1 MTLFAKPAKK
11 KDDYKG
17 KKMPGKKCIDT
28 AMGWEMPEAYKSHG
42 HPNFIVTKEDYW
54 CPPSF
59 TDVGAESNI
68 PACPVGT
75 TTTTAGSI
83 TLNQGQNLIKT
94 TSVNIHTDRIEIIRI
109 NDDSTKPVTIVMP
122 DDWIWQRTANNGIMA
137 LTFSPPTSAVEKTQS
152 TPQSSEARKS
162 WIKDLEVVAARVKA
176 YQEQVSLKEKDLLL
190 DRKEDY

>member
-1 MTLFAKPAKK
+1 MTLFAKPTKK

-17 KKMPGKKCIDT
+17 KKMPGKKCVDT
-28 AMGWEMPEAYKSHG
+28 VMKWGSDENYILA
-42 HPNFIVTKEDYW
+42 KEDYW

-59 TDVGAESNI
+59 TNVGSEGNI
-68 PACPVGT
+68 PACPVW
-75 TTTTAGSI
+75 TTTAGSI

-94 TSVNIHTDRIEIIRI
+94 TSVNIHTDRTEIVRI

-152 TPQSSEARKS
+152 TPQASEARKS
-162 WIKDLEVVAARVKA
+162 WIEDLEVVAARVKA
-176 YQEQVSLKEKDLLL
+176 YQEQVSLEEKDLLL